1 MEARRACVFSLA
13 RRADGSLDAVH
24 GMGSPMRGSMR
35 RIAICHCTLSAL
47 TQPVRLLAKRQGLV
61 AGV

>member
-1 MEARRACVFSLA
+1 MEARRACAFSLA

-24 GMGSPMRGSMR
+24 GMESRTRSSMR
-35 RIAICHCTLSAL
+35 CIAICHCSLSAL
-47 TQPVRLLAKRQGLV
+47 AQPVRLPAKGQGLV